1 MTSAF
6 QYLSEHGIKP
16 SVQRAAIMS
25 YLLKYRTHPTVD
37 EVYKKLLPQIPTLSK
52 TTVYNTLSLFVEQGV
67 AAQLDIEERNVRFD
81 GTMEPHAHFRCKKC
95 GCIVDIPFPEVK
107 QLLFRQRG
115 YIAEDISVNVK
126 GICKDCKRKSE
137 IIN

>member
-1 MTSAF
+1 MVSTF

-37 EVYKKLLPQIPTLSK
+37 EVYRKLLPQIPTLSK
-52 TTVYNTLSLFVEQGV
+52 TTVYNTLNLFVEQGV
-67 AAQLDIEERNVRFD
+67 AVQLDIDERNVRFD

-95 GCIVDIPFPEVK
+95 GCIVDVPFPEV
-107 QLLFRQRG
+107 RQILCQKRDFTV
-115 YIAEDISVNVK
+115 EDISVNVK
-126 GICKDCKRKSE
+126 GICKACKSNSNIK
-137 IIN
+137 N